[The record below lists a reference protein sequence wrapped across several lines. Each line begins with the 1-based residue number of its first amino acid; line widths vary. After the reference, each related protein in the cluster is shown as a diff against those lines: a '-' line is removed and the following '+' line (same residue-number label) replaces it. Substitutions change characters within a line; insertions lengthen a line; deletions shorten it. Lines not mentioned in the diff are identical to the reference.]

1 MEPKEIEAL
10 LKEWAKSVQAVDD
23 ALDQMVAVFGGTY
36 ECNNANAILELV
48 ARYTKLAAEKVG
60 DGGDWL
66 NYFRHEC
73 GFGDAP
79 KKVTFCDGTSI
90 LLDSVDALIEIILA
104 Q

>member
-10 LKEWAKSVQAVDD
+10 LKEWAKSVQAVDG

-48 ARYTKLAAEKVG
+48 ARYTKLVAEKVG

-66 NYFRHEC
+66 DYFRNDCE
-73 GFGDAP
+73 FG
-79 KKVTFCDGTSI
+79 KKPREVTFCDGTSI
-90 LLDSVDALIEIILA
+90 LLDSVDALIETILA